1 MIIMKVCEWIYYF
14 LEDDEEDWISFI
26 LTCGL
31 LILSIPCVLIDLILF
46 PLEFI
51 IALIYFIKKER
62 RE

>member
-1 MIIMKVCEWIYYF
+1 MITMKICEWIYYF
-14 LEDDEEDWISFI
+14 LESDEEDWVSFI
-26 LTCGL
+26 LLCGL

-62 RE
+62 RK